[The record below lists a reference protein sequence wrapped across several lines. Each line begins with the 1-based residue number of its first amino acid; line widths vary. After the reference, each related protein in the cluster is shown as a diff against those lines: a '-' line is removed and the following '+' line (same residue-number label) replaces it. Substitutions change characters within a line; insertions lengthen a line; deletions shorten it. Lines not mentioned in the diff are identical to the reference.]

1 MKKILFLCLGNIC
14 RSPLAEEVFRQKVAA
29 AGRSADFDIDSAG
42 LIDNHEGQL
51 ADPRMRDHAY
61 RHGYRLTHRSRPIT
75 DRDFAHFDHIL
86 AMDADN
92 LRRLRAMAPNPQA
105 MERVQ
110 LLADY
115 LTQHPDFD
123 HIPDPYYGG
132 TREFE
137 EVIDLCEDACTEL
150 LNHL

>member
-14 RSPLAEEVFRQKVAA
+14 RSPLAEEVFRQKAKA
-29 AGRSADFDIDSAG
+29 AGRAAEFDIDSAG
-42 LIDNHEGQL
+42 ILSYHEGEL
-51 ADPRMRDHAY
+51 ADARMRDHAY
-61 RHGYRLTHRSRPIT
+61 RRGYKLTHRSRPIT
-75 DRDFAHFDHIL
+75 PRDFAYFDLIL

-92 LRRLRAMAPNPQA
+92 LRRLRALDPHAQA

-123 HIPDPYYGG
+123 HIPDPYYGDASD
-132 TREFE
+132 FE
-137 EVIDLCEDACTEL
+137 RVVDLCEDACTEL
-150 LNHL
+150 LNRL